1 MKNFNMDKSIDL
13 LDFVQDCQ
21 KLFST
26 QNDIVTNDTNWKSY
40 QDNLATRKEL
50 LVQIFQKYFHEESPS
65 TIPLSNSVLRD
76 DIYQKLKSIT
86 RHDQFEVSED
96 TMTNVVELLKVSSR
110 DYRVWKGGL
119 EVTYKAFLAS
129 KPTCRI
135 SSQINACLLSIM

>member
-26 QNDIVTNDTNWKSY
+26 QNDIVTNDTNWKNY

-65 TIPLSNSVLRD
+65 TIPLGNSVLRD
-76 DIYQKLKSIT
+76 DIYQQLKSIT
-86 RHDQFEVSED
+86 KHDQFEVSED
-96 TMTNVVELLKVSSR
+96 TMANVVELLNVSSR